1 MKRPLTA
8 QEQTL
13 RIQSRRRM
21 IGAFVLMF
29 AVVLFLPMMLNH
41 ATGPKLPVP
50 PPAASDKPASAQPPV
65 PEVAPAQPSAAAVA
79 AAPVAT
85 ASAAAADAVAQAAA
99 VSPAPAAA
107 AVPAPAAETPVTP
120 ASSAASPR
128 QAGKPGSGRYLVQVG
143 VFGDRHKAQ
152 ALARRLEQEK
162 LPVISEDVRYK
173 EGVRV
178 RVRLGPFEGRGEAV
192 NVVHHLDQLGI
203 KSMMVAP

>member
-29 AVVLFLPMMLNH
+29 AVVLLLPMMLNH
-41 ATGPKLPVP
+41 ATGPKLPL
-50 PPAASDKPASAQPPV
+50 PAPAVSDKPASAQPPL
-65 PEVAPAQPSAAAVA
+65 PEVTPAQTSAATVA
-79 AAPVAT
+79 AAPTAT
-85 ASAAAADAVAQAAA
+85 ASAAAAEPPVPAAA
-99 VSPAPAAA
+99 VSPAPAA
-107 AVPAPAAETPVTP
+107 VPASAAETPVTA

-128 QAGKPGSGRYLVQVG
+128 EAGKQGRGHYLVQVG

-152 ALARRLEQEK
+152 ALAHRLEQEK
-162 LPVISEDVRYK
+162 LPVISQDVRYK

-178 RVRLGPFEGRGEAV
+178 RVRLGPFEGRAEAV
-192 NVVHHLDQLGI
+192 NVVHRLDQLGI
-203 KSMMVAP
+203 RSMMVTP